1 MSSKSG
7 NTDKDIELTKLKNV
21 FERCGVII
29 TERKSS
35 TDEILIPEFRELKS
49 FFFLGDFAAKN
60 NEQDLALLAKVE
72 TNAEVSSGIRK

>member
-1 MSSKSG
+1 MKEAIIPMSSKSG

-35 TDEILIPEFRELKS
+35 TDEILIPKFRELNS
-49 FFFLGDFAAKN
+49 FF
-60 NEQDLALLAKVE
+60 
-72 TNAEVSSGIRK
+72 S